1 MAQPGFVP
9 PSISDFFYN
18 PVVGHSV
25 LATKP
30 VMLVLFSVILISV
43 FFAVSARKAAVVPSR
58 LQYSGE
64 LIYNFVRNSIGR
76 DIIGEEFQRF
86 VPFLFTIFTFV
97 FLNNIFEVI
106 PFLQFP
112 TMSHIAFPI
121 AITIFV
127 YCVYHYVAIRK
138 KGLGRYLKEMC
149 FMPGVPKAIYIIL
162 APVEFLTYFAVRPLT
177 LAMRLFGNMFASHLL
192 LLLFTLGGEYMLKS
206 ALFVKFFAIL
216 SFGLAIGLSFF
227 EMGIQFLQAYIFTLL
242 AATYIA
248 GSLVDE
254 H

>member
-18 PVVGHSV
+18 PAFGHSI

-30 VMLVLFSVILISV
+30 VMLLLFSVILISV
-43 FFAVSARKAAVVPSR
+43 FFAVSARKAAVLPSR

-97 FLNNIFEVI
+97 LINNIFEVV

-112 TMSHIAFPI
+112 TMSHIAFPVS
-121 AITIFV
+121 ITIFV
-127 YCVYHYVAIRK
+127 YCVYHFVAIRK
-138 KGLGRYLKEMC
+138 KGFWRYLKEMC

-162 APVEFLTYFAVRPLT
+162 DQL
-177 LAMRLFGNMFASHLL
+177 NS
-192 LLLFTLGGEYMLKS
+192 
-206 ALFVKFFAIL
+206 
-216 SFGLAIGLSFF
+216 
-227 EMGIQFLQAYIFTLL
+227 
-242 AATYIA
+242 
-248 GSLVDE
+248 
-254 H
+254 